1 MKRQEKRQEK
11 KGWRGGRGRRGKKGK
26 KKRQE
31 RSSPSCVTAL
41 MLPTLSQCKESSFI
55 QSSVEE
61 LKNFLEK
68 SHKRNQREIGGASQK
83 SQRKV
88 TLPGRVTVTQH
99 VTWDGRPKPRMNIPD
114 PQDTEGQRSQRENLG
129 EDGLAHGRAGI
140 QSDMAPANC
149 PRQIQI

>member
-1 MKRQEKRQEK
+1 MGLDNHFRHEDLKKDRKK
-11 KGWRGGRGRRGKKGK
+11 KGGEKGRGGKKRGE

-99 VTWDGRPKPRMNIPD
+99 VT
-114 PQDTEGQRSQRENLG
+114 
-129 EDGLAHGRAGI
+129 
-140 QSDMAPANC
+140 
-149 PRQIQI
+149 